1 VNLRSAI
8 WNHIESYG
16 KIRDK
21 GVSPYLAAAMFSIL
35 TILLLTLHAI
45 QASEER
51 ATRLS
56 PIKAD
61 LSRKSLDTIIL

>member
-1 VNLRSAI
+1 MNLRSAI

-21 GVSPYLAAAMFSIL
+21 GVSPYLAAAMFSIP
-35 TILLLTLHAI
+35 TIFLLTLHAI

-51 ATRLS
+51 TTRLC

-61 LSRKSLDTIIL
+61 L